1 MADQLVEFL
10 RNRKE
15 HASAPDIDWQTKKD
29 RWVRSVQKLY
39 EYIEE
44 MLREPIAS
52 KDVTVK
58 RFDIEVTEDHIGSYI
73 IPALALAVGNERV
86 EFRPKCVTVIG
97 VAGRVDVRGDR
108 DTVTLFKDSSAPDN
122 AWTVVL
128 QRVPHLRTV
137 ALDRESLKDVLERVM
152 LPLR

>member
-15 HASAPDIDWQTKKD
+15 QASTPDIDWQAKKD
-29 RWVRSVQKLY
+29 RWVKSVQDLY
-39 EYIEE
+39 NFIEE

-52 KDVTVK
+52 KDVTVN
-58 RFDIEVTEDHIGSYI
+58 RFDMEVTEDYIGSYI

-86 EFRPKCVTVIG
+86 EFRPKGVTVIG
-97 VAGRVDVRGDR
+97 AAGRVDVRGDR
-108 DTVTLFKDSSAPDN
+108 DTVTLVKDNPEADN
-122 AWTVVL
+122 EWTVIL
-128 QRVPHLRTV
+128 QRVPHFRTV